1 MNPPKKKM
9 SRMIGVPTAVV
20 LGVFVTGAG
29 AGVASAATHSA
40 KSTHAHITL
49 MASTAKPRANQSGP
63 GAMPGGCNGM
73 GGDVIAL
80 TGSAITVL
88 NREGSSTTYAITS
101 TTTVTKDRASSTI
114 AALALGES
122 VHINVSSTDATTA
135 TSIDIVPA
143 NIAGKVTAVS
153 GDTITIAGP
162 DGTTG
167 TIDVTSSTTFAKSG
181 ATASLSDVTVGSF
194 VFAEGT
200 FGATATTIDATS
212 VGIGQPSPGTGPGP
226 RGFAGGGQGGP
237 GGPGPMGAFTPP
249 SS

>member
-1 MNPPKKKM
+1 MNSPKKRM

-20 LGVFVTGAG
+20 LGIFVTGAG

-40 KSTHAHITL
+40 TSTHAH
-49 MASTAKPRANQSGP
+49 ASLTASSAKPRANQFGP
-63 GAMPGGCNGM
+63 GAMPGGCNGV
-73 GGDVIAL
+73 GGDVTAL
-80 TGSAITVL
+80 TSSAITVL
-88 NREGSSTTYAITS
+88 NREGTSTTYAITS

-114 AALALGES
+114 AALALGEN
-122 VHINVSSTDATTA
+122 VHISVSSTDATTA
-135 TSIDIVPA
+135 TSIDVVPA

-153 GDTITIAGP
+153 GDTISITGP

-167 TIDVTSSTTFAKSG
+167 TIDVTSSTTYAKSG

-200 FGATATTIDATS
+200 FGATPTTIDATS

-226 RGFAGGGQGGP
+226 GAFGGGGP